1 MENME
6 KNMWTI
12 NTFALSIDG
21 LMSSLFSCLTTLSI
35 THQGREHLTH
45 EKVRF
50 AHEHQQMKKLEDVVR
65 ELKPTAIIG

>member
-1 MENME
+1 
-6 KNMWTI
+6 MWTI

-21 LMSSLFSCLTTLSI
+21 LMSSLFSCLTILSL

-45 EKVRF
+45 EKERF
-50 AHEHQQMKKLEDVVR
+50 AHEHQQMKKLEDVVQ